1 MLDSVA
7 TVAAL
12 IVNGDTHST
21 FCSQQDQS
29 GFRPIGALYSP
40 RLFFKVLTGRVQRFQ
55 VRGRSPARLQME
67 RPLRRRRGHRAGAV
81 HKPACGAQVRHA
93 HRSSRAPH
101 REAGGPLSGSRRSPL
116 AAQTLVA
123 APPPPS
129 LPVCNVLSLSLPPSL
144 PPYLPPSLAPPSLP
158 PLPLSCSSARAAVTA
173 GRRRQAALDMVWAA
187 FSRGRARL
195 TPRQFAIRLKRM
207 CLGARRAPRVRAP
220 SL

>member
-1 MLDSVA
+1 MAVLDSVA

-123 APPPPS
+123 APPPPHFPCAMCS
-129 LPVCNVLSLSLPPSL
+129 LSLSLPPYLPTSL
-144 PPYLPPSLAPPSLP
+144 PPSPPPPFPLSLSLAL
-158 PLPLSCSSARAAVTA
+158 ARA
-173 GRRRQAALDMVWAA
+173 Q
-187 FSRGRARL
+187 
-195 TPRQFAIRLKRM
+195 Q
-207 CLGARRAPRVRAP
+207 
-220 SL
+220 